1 MVREQLVRFRNFLR
15 KLVDRLYFPKKKY
28 CCICNKSIGIFFSYR
43 GGKRAPLM
51 VALDTIGSD
60 VNNFGCPNCGCHDRE
75 RHLALYLTEMN
86 LFDKFHNAAIL
97 HFAPERMLSELIG
110 KKHPS
115 KYIRGDLFPTSEDI
129 EIINILAI
137 QYAAETFDFIIA
149 NHVLEH
155 VDDDLVALS
164 ELRRVLKA
172 GGYAILQTPYSPK
185 LTKTFSDPGIESDYA
200 RYHAYGQ
207 NDHVRLYGNDII
219 DRIESVGFKSRVV
232 SHDEKLG
239 NIDPRQFGVNEKEPF
254 FLFER
259 VDAGSAS
266 PG

>member
-1 MVREQLVRFRNFLR
+1 MVRAQIVRFRNLLR
-15 KLVDRLYFPKKKY
+15 KLVDRIYFPKKKY
-28 CCICNKSIGIFFSYR
+28 CCICNKSIGAFFSYR

-60 VNNFGCPNCGCHDRE
+60 VNNFGCPHCGCHDRE

-86 LFDKFHNAAIL
+86 LFDKFHNAAVL
-97 HFAPERMLSELIG
+97 HFAPERMLSELIE
-110 KKHPS
+110 KRNPS
-115 KYIRGDLFPTSEDI
+115 KYIIGDLFPTSEEI
-129 EIINILAI
+129 EIIDILEI
-137 QYAAETFDFIIA
+137 PYAADTFDFVIA

-172 GGYAILQTPYSPK
+172 GGYAILQTPFSPK
-185 LTKTFSDPGIESDYA
+185 LTKTFSDPGIEGSFA

-207 NDHVRLYGNDII
+207 DDHVRLYGNDII
-219 DRIESVGFKSRVV
+219 DRIESAGFRSRVV

-239 NIDPRQFGVNEKEPF
+239 NFDPRRFGVNDKEPF

-259 VDAGSAS
+259 IDAGSTVL
-266 PG
+266 G